1 MQFHPVDNIIPILQT
16 CNRDLQSLS
25 NLPCGNDP
33 NWSISA
39 ALPKLNFLQE
49 FHSVHSWKI
58 HLSGSLRKFHFPPIC
73 LDSLSHEEL
82 KQKRQENSVQ
92 VTYWQLWFLV
102 SCSCPS
108 APPKT
113 ASGSGPPSASL
124 GARMPRNW
132 LAAPWWPG
140 ATSECVAHASPG
152 STHWT
157 DFEREQTQFSSSSI
171 WKLAPI
177 VILAAGPAC
186 L

>member
-1 MQFHPVDNIIPILQT
+1 MIQTDPSLLLCQNWTSYRNFTQFIAGRYTSVD
-16 CNRDLQSLS
+16 R
-25 NLPCGNDP
+25 
-33 NWSISA
+33 WE
-39 ALPKLNFLQE
+39 NFI
-49 FHSVHSWKI
+49 FS
-58 HLSGSLRKFHFPPIC
+58 PIC

-102 SCSCPS
+102 SCSWPS

-124 GARMPRNW
+124 GARMPRDW
-132 LAAPWWPG
+132 LAAPRWPG
-140 ATSECVAHASPG
+140 ATSDRVAHASPG

-171 WKLAPI
+171 WTLAPI